1 MNLKTLAPFDILL
14 NLIKNRCDVI
24 YTIFFSKIQKNLLF
38 VLNEIKLFDK
48 NGYEKCDMP
57 YFEVMWYY
65 TYGSINKMML
75 RLCDFSSVQSIRWI
89 VQTAFYKKHFVA
101 NIVISVF
108 FFKENQFLE
117 KSFFQLFAKARKQ
130 KKR

>member
-57 YFEVMWYY
+57 YFEVM
-65 TYGSINKMML
+65 
-75 RLCDFSSVQSIRWI
+75 
-89 VQTAFYKKHFVA
+89 
-101 NIVISVF
+101 
-108 FFKENQFLE
+108 
-117 KSFFQLFAKARKQ
+117 
-130 KKR
+130 